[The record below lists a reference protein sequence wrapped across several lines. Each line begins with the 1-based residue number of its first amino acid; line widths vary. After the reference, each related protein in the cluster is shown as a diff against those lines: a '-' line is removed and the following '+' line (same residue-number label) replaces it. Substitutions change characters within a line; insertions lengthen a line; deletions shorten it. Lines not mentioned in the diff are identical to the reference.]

1 MLTEP
6 QEQSIIKSIC
16 DTCGISVSC
25 ALSKSRKKGLVPCR
39 MVIALCF
46 RNVFGY
52 TFEQISRLIGCGTSS
67 INQTMRNFSE
77 YLKFDQ
83 YWRTRYEISKFNCEV
98 ISEANSESDVWF
110 EVGKYV
116 AQHTFNGIKINE

>member
-1 MLTEP
+1 MLTDP
-6 QEQSIIKSIC
+6 QEQSIIQSIC
-16 DTCGISVSC
+16 DTCGISVSY
-25 ALSKSRKKGLVPCR
+25 ALSKSRKEELVSCR

-67 INQTMRNFSE
+67 INQTMRNFSDT
-77 YLKFDQ
+77 LKFDG

-98 ISEANSESDVWF
+98 ISEANSESDLWF
-110 EVGKYV
+110 EVGKHV
-116 AQHTFNGIKINE
+116 AQHTFKSIKTNE